1 MLVLEK
7 LACINMLY
15 DFYGRLLTERQK
27 MFVELYYCQN
37 LSLGEIADEF
47 KVTRQAVYDTL
58 KRAEQLLT
66 GYEEKL
72 GLALKFCLEKDKLS
86 SAAALLDEGL
96 KDSENK
102 SIRKAR
108 DILQELLHDR
118 EYE

>member
-1 MLVLEK
+1 MFVLEK
-7 LACINMLY
+7 LACINLLY
-15 DFYGRLLTERQK
+15 DFYGRLLTDRQK

-37 LSLGEIADEF
+37 LSLGEIAEEY

-72 GLALKFCLEKDKLS
+72 GLALKFSQEKNKLS
-86 SAAALLDEGL
+86 SAAALLDEYL
-96 KDSENK
+96 NVSENK
-102 SIRKAR
+102 SIREAR
-108 DILQELLHDR
+108 DILQELLNNR

>member
-1 MLVLEK
+1 MLEK
-7 LACINMLY
+7 LAWINLLY
-15 DFYGRLLTERQK
+15 DFYGRLLTDRQK

-37 LSLGEIADEF
+37 LSLGEIAAEF

-58 KRAEQLLT
+58 KRTEQSLT

-72 GLALKFCLEKDKLS
+72 GLALKFRLEKEKLS
-86 SAAALLDEGL
+86 SAVALLDAGL
-96 KDSENK
+96 KTGEYK